1 MKRGQK
7 ICISPSVALTELRL
21 EELVGRYATVIEVIE
36 HPNGT
41 TKGCWVLLDG
51 SLYEGEQEWYIPY
64 ISIIE

>member
-1 MKRGQK
+1 MKLGQK

-21 EELVGRYATVIEVIE
+21 EELVGRYATITEIIE
-36 HPNGT
+36 HPNGI

-51 SLYEGEQEWYIPY
+51 SSYKDEQEWYIPY